1 MSFFTGKENTA
12 VKYFTSKPFKHCLD
26 GMGTFKKHIDL
37 EHGVPNKR
45 MFDYDQL
52 ISRLKGKTV
61 SIDVFVNL

>member
-1 MSFFTGKENTA
+1 
-12 VKYFTSKPFKHCLD
+12 
-26 GMGTFKKHIDL
+26 MGTFKKHIDL

-45 MFDYDQL
+45 MFDYAQL